1 MLPAPFS
8 VPDPKRV
15 RMIVDTDCKNE
26 ADDAFAL
33 VHHLLTPMFD
43 VRGIIAAHFES
54 EAHRYG
60 RPHQTVHASHEEI
73 RRILRLMVLPQEPPV
88 AVGGRG
94 ADARRAYA
102 GGFRGRAA
110 DHPGGY
116 AGG

>member
-43 VRGIIAAHFES
+43 VRGIIAAHFE
-54 EAHRYG
+54 R
-60 RPHQTVHASHEEI
+60 
-73 RRILRLMVLPQEPPV
+73 RRIVM
-88 AVGGRG
+88 AGRIRPCMP
-94 ADARRAYA
+94 AMKKSARFCA
-102 GGFRGRAA
+102 
-110 DHPGGY
+110 
-116 AGG
+116 